1 MDGRTDDDDM
11 VVEEAQ
17 RLPLPPPLTPT
28 WITARIDLPSG
39 AHM

>member
-17 RLPLPPPLTPT
+17 RLPPPLTPT